1 MLFTVSPYER
11 ALERMMRSVPNFK
24 PRCQGVILVSF
35 QYSARMCACRD
46 CTEMRDG
53 GCRSPICVCI
63 DERMEA
69 GLVSFADLVKAS
81 FGGIADHSLRL
92 RIQYSLRERR
102 NDAMIYRSAEHK
114 ALFEN
119 AAAARNI
126 RSSEFLAALYL
137 LTADSTL
144 WEMVRR
150 HFGSS
155 SIYFDDI
162 RLGNCPVE
170 AYILFMAA
178 KDLYTGSRH
187 MTAADLADRRLIGN
201 RLFAVLCNAMAFRRY
216 GKKAL
221 ALARKEDVFR

>member
-11 ALERMMRSVPNFK
+11 ALERMMQSVPNFK

-53 GCRSPICVCI
+53 GCRSPVCVCL

-69 GLVSFADLVKAS
+69 GLVSFADLVEAV
-81 FGGIADHSLRL
+81 FGGIADHALRL

-102 NDAMIYRSAEHK
+102 NDAMVYRSAEHK
-114 ALFEN
+114 ALFES
-119 AAAARNI
+119 AAARNI

-137 LTADSTL
+137 LTADSAL
-144 WEMVRR
+144 WKMVRR
-150 HFGSS
+150 HVSASSVYFG
-155 SIYFDDI
+155 DI

-201 RLFAVLCNAMAFRRY
+201 RLFAVLCNAVAFRRY

-221 ALARKEDVFR
+221 ELAEKEDMQ